1 MRGKK
6 VVIDFSENTS
16 STSFTPGLDLQE
28 IVSRHSPFV
37 ELRGTWRRHNP
48 AAPATVLRTGQKKD
62 QSVHSVSLVSLP
74 VQGRSASPEQ

>member
-16 STSFTPGLDLQE
+16 SHFSLQVSDLQE
-28 IVSRHSPFV
+28 RVSRHSPFV
-37 ELRGTWRRHNP
+37 ELRGTWHRHNP
-48 AAPATVLRTGQKKD
+48 AALLTVLRTGQKKD
-62 QSVHSVSLVSLP
+62 QSLHSVSLVSLP